1 MRPRPGGPMPKTLL
15 LADDS
20 VTIQKVVG
28 ISFANEDIEIT
39 TVDNGRDAVA
49 KARALRPDIILAD
62 VVMPGMSGYE
72 VCETV
77 KADPNLRHIPVLLL
91 TGTFEAFDQAR
102 ATAVGAAGHV
112 AKPFEAQTLV
122 DRVKQLLATA
132 PAPRASASFAQRAQV
147 SRSEPQASEDH
158 RGGER
163 RPSGGRP
170 AAAPSPAPA
179 SAPAAASDDAFDFFA
194 DEQPTSG
201 PPPVASGE
209 AFDLDGPDGA
219 FAFGD
224 DDLAVDLPE
233 PVAAPLASAGA
244 TARRAADATIAIL
257 PDPPSPPGD
266 AFEFSFDREE
276 RGDALGEPVDPDQLG
291 HTTLLDPAAG
301 SGLDISSS
309 DLDYSRAPAAATQ
322 ILAIED
328 GPQRLPLA
336 AEDAELDLAES
347 DPFDAPIADPSD
359 EVFGA
364 DPFATTIA
372 PVHRPDAVH
381 APREAFDPFED
392 EPVMAGEPLSAGD
405 DDLATDPP
413 FAPEPVLAADVDAE
427 PWDDTS
433 SFEPIAMAAAV
444 EPRSAA
450 PAIARA
456 ELHDTIEKIAW
467 DAFGPITEKVVH
479 EAIARIEQV
488 VWEVVPKLAETLI
501 QEEIRRLKD
510 GNSS

>member
-1 MRPRPGGPMPKTLL
+1 MPKTLL

-49 KARALRPDIILAD
+49 KARTIRPDIILAD

-77 KADPNLRHIPVLLL
+77 KADPNLRHVPVLLL

-122 DRVKQLLATA
+122 DRVKQLLAAA
-132 PAPRASASFAQRAQV
+132 PAPRASAPRL
-147 SRSEPQASEDH
+147 
-158 RGGER
+158 
-163 RPSGGRP
+163 
-170 AAAPSPAPA
+170 PAPA
-179 SAPAAASDDAFDFFA
+179 PAPVSAPAPARDDAFDFFS
-194 DEQPTSG
+194 DEPAGSA
-201 PPPVASGE
+201 PAPVDSGE

-224 DDLAVDLPE
+224 DDLAAEFPE
-233 PVAAPLASAGA
+233 PVAAPLPVTGA
-244 TARRAADATIAIL
+244 AARREPASRAQQGDRRPADATIAIL
-257 PDPPSPPGD
+257 PDPPGGQDD

-291 HTTLLDPAAG
+291 HATLLDPAAG
-301 SGLDISSS
+301 TGLDISSS

-322 ILAIED
+322 ILAIDD
-328 GPQRLPLA
+328 GPQSLPLA
-336 AEDAELDLAES
+336 AEDAELDLAET
-347 DPFDAPIADPSD
+347 DPFDAPMALD
-359 EVFGA
+359 EPFGA

-372 PVHRPDAVH
+372 PAVTRSEPQ
-381 APREAFDPFED
+381 AGEDRWAGEAERSARPREGSFDPFERD
-392 EPVMAGEPLSAGD
+392 PFEDAPMMAGEPLSAGD
-405 DDLATDPP
+405 DHDPEPP
-413 FAPEPVLAADVDAE
+413 FAPARALAAEIDAE

-433 SFEPIAMAAAV
+433 SFEAPIAMAEEADRASG
-444 EPRSAA
+444 E

-456 ELHDTIEKIAW
+456 ELRDMIEKIAW
-467 DAFGPITEKVVH
+467 DAFGPITEKIVR

-488 VWEVVPKLAETLI
+488 AWEVVPKLAETLI
-501 QEEIRRLKD
+501 QEEIRRLKS
-510 GNSS
+510 GGSS

>member
-1 MRPRPGGPMPKTLL
+1 MPKTLL

-132 PAPRASASFAQRAQV
+132 PAPRASA
-147 SRSEPQASEDH
+147 P
-158 RGGER
+158 
-163 RPSGGRP
+163 RP
-170 AAAPSPAPA
+170 APGAAPA
-179 SAPAAASDDAFDFFA
+179 SAPAAASDDAFDFFS

-201 PPPVASGE
+201 PSPVASGE

-244 TARRAADATIAIL
+244 TARRAPASHAQRAQVSRSEPQASEDHRMGERRPADATIAIL
-257 PDPPSPPGD
+257 PDPPSPPED

-291 HTTLLDPAAG
+291 HTALLDPAAG
-301 SGLDISSS
+301 AGLDISSS

-328 GPQRLPLA
+328 GPQSLPLA
-336 AEDAELDLAES
+336 AEDAELDLAET
-347 DPFDAPIADPSD
+347 DPFDAPLADPGD

-372 PVHRPDAVH
+372 PVQRAEVVR
-381 APREAFDPFED
+381 AARGEAFDPFED
-392 EPVMAGEPLSAGD
+392 EPMMAGEPLSAGD
-405 DDLATDPP
+405 DDLATEPP

-433 SFEPIAMAAAV
+433 SFEAPIAMAAAA

-467 DAFGPITEKVVH
+467 DAFGPITEKVVR

-501 QEEIRRLKD
+501 QEEIRRLKGD
-510 GNSS
+510 GSS

>member
-1 MRPRPGGPMPKTLL
+1 MPKTLL

-49 KARALRPDIILAD
+49 KARAIRPDIILAD

-72 VCETV
+72 VCEIV

-102 ATAVGAAGHV
+102 ASAVGAAGHV

-122 DRVKQLLATA
+122 DRVKQLLATT
-132 PAPRASASFAQRAQV
+132 PAPRASAPR
-147 SRSEPQASEDH
+147 
-158 RGGER
+158 
-163 RPSGGRP
+163 
-170 AAAPSPAPA
+170 PAPA
-179 SAPAAASDDAFDFFA
+179 PAAVSAPGPASEDAFDFFS
-194 DEQPTSG
+194 DEQPVSA
-201 PPPVASGE
+201 PSPVVSAE

-224 DDLAVDLPE
+224 DDLSAEIPE
-233 PVAAPLASAGA
+233 PLAAPLPSAGA
-244 TARRAADATIAIL
+244 TARRAPDATIAIL
-257 PDPPSPPGD
+257 PDVPEQGD
-266 AFEFSFDREE
+266 PFEFSFDREE
-276 RGDALGEPVDPDQLG
+276 RSDALGEPVDPDQLG

-322 ILAIED
+322 ILALDD
-328 GPQRLPLA
+328 GPESLPLA
-336 AEDAELDLAES
+336 AEDAELDLAET
-347 DPFDAPIADPSD
+347 DPFDAPIADPGD
-359 EVFGA
+359 QLFGA
-364 DPFATTIA
+364 DPFETTIA
-372 PVHRPDAVH
+372 PALRPEGVR
-381 APREAFDPFED
+381 APRSEAFDPFED
-392 EPVMAGEPLSAGD
+392 APVMVGEPLSAGD
-405 DDLATDPP
+405 DLDTDPP
-413 FAPEPVLAADVDAE
+413 FARESVAAAEIDAE

-433 SFEPIAMAAAV
+433 SFEAPAGIAAEV
-444 EPRSAA
+444 EAPSGM

-456 ELHDTIEKIAW
+456 ELRDTIEKIAW
-467 DAFGPITEKVVH
+467 DAFGPITEKVVR

-501 QEEIRRLKD
+501 QEEIRRLK
-510 GNSS
+510 GGGSS

>member
-1 MRPRPGGPMPKTLL
+1 MPKTLL

-39 TVDNGRDAVA
+39 TVDNGRDAVT
-49 KARALRPDIILAD
+49 KARAIRPDIILAD

-102 ATAVGAAGHV
+102 ASAVGAAGHV

-122 DRVKQLLATA
+122 DRVKQLLAAT
-132 PAPRASASFAQRAQV
+132 PAPRASAPR
-147 SRSEPQASEDH
+147 
-158 RGGER
+158 
-163 RPSGGRP
+163 
-170 AAAPSPAPA
+170 PAPA
-179 SAPAAASDDAFDFFA
+179 PAPATGPASEDAFDFFS
-194 DEQPTSG
+194 DEQPVSA
-201 PPPVASGE
+201 PPPVASAE

-224 DDLAVDLPE
+224 DDLAAEIPE
-233 PVAAPLASAGA
+233 PLAAPRPSGA
-244 TARRAADATIAIL
+244 TVRRAADATIAIL
-257 PDPPSPPGD
+257 PDPPGSGDD

-276 RGDALGEPVDPDQLG
+276 RSDALGEPVDPDQLG
-291 HTTLLDPAAG
+291 HTALLDPAAG

-322 ILAIED
+322 ILAIDD
-328 GPQRLPLA
+328 GRESLPLA
-336 AEDAELDLAES
+336 AEDAELDLAEA
-347 DPFDAPIADPSD
+347 DPFDAPIADPGD
-359 EVFGA
+359 ELFGA
-364 DPFATTIA
+364 DPFETTIA
-372 PVHRPDAVH
+372 PAIRPEGVRA
-381 APREAFDPFED
+381 APREEAFDPFDPLED
-392 EPVMAGEPLSAGD
+392 APVMMGEPLSAGD
-405 DDLATDPP
+405 DLETAPP
-413 FAPEPVLAADVDAE
+413 FAREPALAANLDAE

-433 SFEPIAMAAAV
+433 SFEGPAAV
-444 EPRSAA
+444 APEIDTPSAA
-450 PAIARA
+450 PAIDRA
-456 ELHDTIEKIAW
+456 ELRDTIEKIAW
-467 DAFGPITEKVVH
+467 DAFGPITEKVVR

-501 QEEIRRLKD
+501 QEEIRRLK
-510 GNSS
+510 GGSS